1 MCGFSNT
8 SEVVQS
14 CLTLCDPVDCSLP
27 TPPSMEYSSQEPWS
41 GLPFHSPGDLP
52 DPGIKPRSPTLQAD
66 ALPSEPLGKPQSQIP
81 FLIKRNQ
88 GSLEEW
94 MIPVQ
99 GQEIDEPGISYCIRN
114 QRNDQR
120 LLGSH
125 QKNSVTPTHWLKNG
139 ERTKMKS

>member
-1 MCGFSNT
+1 MEFSR
-8 SEVVQS
+8 
-14 CLTLCDPVDCSLP
+14 
-27 TPPSMEYSSQEPWS
+27 QEHWC
-41 GLPFHSPGDLP
+41 GLPFPSPGDLP

-99 GQEIDEPGISYCIRN
+99 GQKIDEPGISYCIRN
-114 QRNDQR
+114 RRNDQK

-125 QKNSVTPTHWLKNG
+125 QKNSVTPTHWPKKWGKNKDEELKH
-139 ERTKMKS
+139 